1 MKEGVS
7 FTFLNTHLTCIFL
20 LPAST
25 KFQRFQ
31 DPDSKTQC
39 LFIMGEYDDMKYLV
53 KDGAKKLRDATNL
66 TDEALLSINRQRTS
80 SAASVSYSSPGTPSR
95 KRISPYPTPNCGNFA
110 SVRSSSRPRSSNS
123 ATHPTPKLKANPRDS
138 RARRPDGGDCGM
150 AVVWAQLDGAADDA
164 RVHPVLH
171 IVPLDD
177 QLTPSRALSPAAAGG
192 VWGAGAVEDL
202 VEDAV
207 RVLRRRGRVDVGPE
221 DSNQTVDEAA
231 SAVVRDVAAADLL
244 AVSARRDRLA
254 AAVGQLAVVVD
265 VDLLLKGRVDVAW
278 LGFGFGFG

>member
-7 FTFLNTHLTCIFL
+7 FTLLNTLLTCIFL

-25 KFQRFQ
+25 EFQRSQ

-80 SAASVSYSSPGTPSR
+80 SAAASVSYSSPGTPSR

-123 ATHPTPKLKANPRDS
+123 ATQSTPKLKANPRDS
-138 RARRPDGGDCGM
+138 RARFGAADGGDCGIGDAENARMQCGSDHPGGWSTEMLNMSHKLGNIWNCGATVNSDGTMSPTHPASPM
-150 AVVWAQLDGAADDA
+150 AGKAT
-164 RVHPVLH
+164 H
-171 IVPLDD
+171 
-177 QLTPSRALSPAAAGG
+177 LSAFAVNACGGG
-192 VWGAGAVEDL
+192 VGSVVAREGRNEMATN
-202 VEDAV
+202 
-207 RVLRRRGRVDVGPE
+207 RG
-221 DSNQTVDEAA
+221 
-231 SAVVRDVAAADLL
+231 
-244 AVSARRDRLA
+244 
-254 AAVGQLAVVVD
+254 
-265 VDLLLKGRVDVAW
+265 
-278 LGFGFGFG
+278 